1 MRFRGFLVPNPL
13 NLDFCQRLD
22 RHLQVLALVLVLDWL
37 PLLVVFVV
45 VRVRDVEVIR
55 QSLNI
60 HGES

>member
-1 MRFRGFLVPNPL
+1 MHLHLHRLFL